1 MGFAELASL
10 MPVWAVFAVVVV
22 FVLGCC
28 MGSFINC
35 MAWRIV
41 AGESWTS
48 GRSHCATCNHEL
60 GAADLIPI
68 VSWIALGGKC
78 RYCGQKISAR
88 YMVAELVCGLWFISM
103 LVAYGLTVQTVCL
116 MALGCLLL
124 GLSLVDI
131 DSMTIPNGYIIAGIV
146 VWVAM
151 IAAQAA
157 CGELGTGAYGS
168 LSTFL
173 LGLTGGNVLVA
184 CVADGLGG
192 AFVISVLVLVVA
204 VVFGK
209 VAGKQGM
216 GMGDI
221 KLYFVVTLYLG
232 LACGFLNLFLSCVIG
247 LVFALVAG
255 KKRQFPFGP
264 SIALA
269 TWATLLVGPQ
279 LVGAYLGLFGM

>member
-10 MPVWAVFAVVVV
+10 MPVWAVFAAVVT

-41 AGESWTS
+41 AGEKWTS

-60 GAADLIPI
+60 GALDLIPI
-68 VSWIALGGKC
+68 ASWLALGGKC
-78 RYCGQKISAR
+78 RYCGERISAR
-88 YMVAELVCGLWFISM
+88 YMVAELICGLWFVSM
-103 LVAYGLTVQTVCL
+103 LVAYGLTVQAVCL

-124 GLSLVDI
+124 GLSLVDL
-131 DSMTIPNGYIIAGIV
+131 DSMIIPNGYIIASIV
-146 VWVAM
+146 VWVVM
-151 IAAQAA
+151 IALQAA
-157 CGELGTGAYGS
+157 TGQLCEGAYGS
-168 LSTFL
+168 LGTL
-173 LGLTGGNVLVA
+173 WIGAAGGNVLVA
-184 CVADGLGG
+184 SLAGGLGG
-192 AFVISVLVLVVA
+192 ALAISVLVLLVA

-216 GMGDI
+216 GMGDV

-232 LACGFLNLFLSCVIG
+232 LTCGFLNLFLSCVVG
-247 LVFALVAG
+247 LLFALVAG

-264 SIALA
+264 SIAAA
-269 TWATLLVGPQ
+269 TWVTLLVGPQ
-279 LVGAYLGLFGM
+279 LVAAYLGLFGL